1 MRVLIAT
8 VRVPFV
14 HGGAEILAKS
24 LRRALV
30 RAGHSADIAAV
41 PFKWYPPEKILDHML
56 ACRLLDL
63 TESCGVSIDRVIG
76 LKFPAYLIEHP
87 HKTLWLLHQHRS
99 AYDQWYGEHADFPR
113 QGVGRQ
119 VRNAIDRAD
128 RTAISKARG
137 VFTISQNVS
146 RRLKN
151 FCGLDSTTLYP
162 PPAAPEAFFCN
173 GVEDYYFFPSR
184 LSLIKRQSLVVE
196 ALAQTRENVRV
207 LFAGAADEPGYV
219 DTLKQMADNLGVGDR
234 AKWLGPVSPT
244 ELRRFYASALGVIFV
259 PLDEDYG
266 YVTLEAMLSSKPVI
280 TTNDSGGPLEF
291 VQQDVT
297 GLISP
302 PHPEALAE
310 SLDKIWRER
319 SLARALGMAGRERY
333 ESLQINWEK
342 VIAQLLA

>member
-8 VRVPFV
+8 VQVPFI
-14 HGGAEILAKS
+14 HGGAEILAED

-30 RAGHSADIAAV
+30 RAGHSAEIAAV
-41 PFKWYPPEKILDHML
+41 PFKSYPPEKTLDHML

-76 LKFPAYLIEHP
+76 LKFPAYLVEHP

-99 AYDQWYGEHADFPR
+99 AYDLWDNEHADFPL

-119 VRNAIDRAD
+119 VRNAIDHAD

-151 FCGLDSTTLYP
+151 FCGLDSTALYP
-162 PPAAPEAFFCN
+162 PPSAPEEFFCN

-184 LSLIKRQSLVVE
+184 LTRIKRQSLVVE

-207 LFAGAADEPGYV
+207 LFAGATDDPAYV
-219 DTLKQMADNLGVGDR
+219 DDLKQMVDDLGVGDR
-234 AKWLGPVSPT
+234 VKWLGSVSST
-244 ELRRFYASALGVIFV
+244 ELRRLYASALGVIFV

-297 GLISP
+297 GLISQP
-302 PHPEALAE
+302 DPEALAE
-310 SLDKIWRER
+310 SLDKIWRDR
-319 SLARALGMAGRERY
+319 SLARALGRAGREHY
-333 ESLQINWEK
+333 NCLQINWEN